1 MKFVVA
7 SLLVAVVAL
16 HASSL
21 ALAQGDFSV
30 HSFNRM
36 KRYGC
41 WVDAYRAKT
50 AAGSFQTKAFLNS
63 FKETISVLR
72 KIVEVREDAAKEA
85 KFISNVEK
93 CTQQMQEITC
103 NAIVNPGSVSGD
115 TCDLRICRKVCME
128 FKDDCDANNLATVIR
143 HFLSMLD
150 KKDQDLLY
158 GKMPVKEYRKFVKTT
173 LDILDAVSND
183 CKDEHYF
190 ASRPTIV

>member
-41 WVDAYRAKT
+41 WVDSYRAKT
-50 AAGSFQTKAFLNS
+50 ASGSFQTKAFLNS

-72 KIVEVREDAAKEA
+72 KIVQAQEDAAKEA
-85 KFISNVEK
+85 KFISNVVEK
-93 CTQQMQEITC
+93 KW
-103 NAIVNPGSVSGD
+103 
-115 TCDLRICRKVCME
+115 L
-128 FKDDCDANNLATVIR
+128 
-143 HFLSMLD
+143 LD
-150 KKDQDLLY
+150 
-158 GKMPVKEYRKFVKTT
+158 P
-173 LDILDAVSND
+173 
-183 CKDEHYF
+183 
-190 ASRPTIV
+190 